1 MDFETP
7 ETVTCFEKQQEIL
20 LRKLNYRHSSCCIV
34 CKNSVLANNGILT
47 CESLRK
53 GAYTVEVD
61 YNGICDN
68 FKIDS

>member
-1 MDFETP
+1 MDTETLETISYFE
-7 ETVTCFEKQQEIL
+7 EQQEIL
-20 LRKLNYRHSSCCIV
+20 LKKLNYRHSSCCIV
-34 CKNSVLANNGILT
+34 SKNSVLSNSGILT
-47 CESLRK
+47 CEALRK

>member
-1 MDFETP
+1 MDFETS
-7 ETVTCFEKQQEIL
+7 ETVNYLEKQQEIL

-34 CKNSVLANNGILT
+34 CKNSVLSNNGILT